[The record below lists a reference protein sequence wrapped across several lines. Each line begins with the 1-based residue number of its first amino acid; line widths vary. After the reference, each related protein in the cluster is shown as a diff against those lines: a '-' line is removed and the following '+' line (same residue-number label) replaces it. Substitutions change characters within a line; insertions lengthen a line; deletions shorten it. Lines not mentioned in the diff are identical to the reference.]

1 MEFSKEFHPSRFALR
16 RLPLLLALASALAS
30 PLAHA
35 AATSDNIALKDTPYP
50 GKLSVDVDMREAA
63 RKIFTVHEVI
73 PVTAGALTLRYP
85 KWIPGEHS
93 PSGTLDGV
101 TALHVSANGK
111 ALTWRRQL
119 VDMFALDLQ
128 VPAGVTQLT
137 VDFSF
142 LSPIG
147 GGAFGQSTS
156 ATPHLAE
163 LEWNQVLFYP
173 AGYPVRQIPIDASV
187 RVPDGWQFATA
198 LEHATDHA
206 GGAHFK
212 TVSVEQLVDSP
223 LFTGQYFRR
232 IELTSGTDVPV
243 RLNLIADR
251 PGNLALKP
259 EQIEHHK
266 ALVKQAVAMFG
277 AQHYDH
283 YDFLLA
289 LSDNTGS
296 FGLEHHQSSDD
307 RIDAEFFTEP
317 ELYLQGAGLLPH
329 EYVHS
334 WNGKFRRPAGLATQ
348 DYTQPMKGDLL
359 WVYEGLTEYLGNVL
373 TARSGLWTADQYRD
387 NLAMVAAAMDHVP
400 GRDWRALQDTADAAQ
415 LLYFAPHAWV
425 NSRRAVDYY
434 PEGELIWLDVDTRIR
449 ELSNNARSLDD
460 FLHAFHG
467 IKDGN
472 MDVRSYSFDDVVNTL
487 QTVQPNDWRGFLRQR
502 LDTHEVRAPLD
513 GVKRGGWKLV
523 YTDVPSANFK
533 AAEKQQKDTNRIS
546 SIGLM
551 IESAED
557 TRGTIGDVLWGSA
570 AFDAGLIPG
579 MKVIAINGEHYAPEL
594 LDAAIAE
601 AAKSHKPI
609 DLLVKNTSVYTTVHV
624 AYYDG
629 PKFPH
634 LLRADG
640 EQNRLE
646 AIIKAKG

>member
-1 MEFSKEFHPSRFALR
+1 MELSKEFHPSRFALR
-16 RLPLLLALASALAS
+16 RLPCLLAVVSALATPIS
-30 PLAHA
+30 QA
-35 AATSDNIALKDTPYP
+35 APSDNIPLKDAPYP

-73 PVTAGALTLRYP
+73 PVAPGALTLRYP

-93 PSGTLDGV
+93 PSGTLDGI

-111 ALTWRRQL
+111 PLAWRRQL

-142 LSPIG
+142 LSPVG
-147 GGAFGQSTS
+147 GGSFGQSTS

-173 AGYPVRQIPIDASV
+173 AGYPVKQIPVDASI

-198 LEHATDHA
+198 LDHATDSA

-232 IELTSGTDVPV
+232 IDLTSGADVPV
-243 RLNLIADR
+243 HLNLIADR
-251 PGNLALKP
+251 PANLELKP

-277 AQHYDH
+277 AQHYGH
-283 YDFLLA
+283 YDFLFA
-289 LSDNTGS
+289 LSDNTGY

-307 RIDAEFFTEP
+307 RIDADFFTDP

-334 WNGKFRRPAGLATQ
+334 WNGKFRRPAGLATP
-348 DYTQPMKGDLL
+348 DYSQPMKGDLL

-373 TARSGLWTADQYRD
+373 TARSGLWTPEQYRD
-387 NLAMVAAAMDHVP
+387 SLAMTAAAMDHVP

-415 LLYFAPHAWV
+415 LLYYAPHAWS
-425 NSRRAVDYY
+425 NSRRLVDYY

-467 IKDGN
+467 IKNGSF
-472 MDVRSYSFDDVVNTL
+472 DVQSYTFDDVVNTL
-487 QTVQPNDWRGFLRQR
+487 QAVQPNDWRSFLRQR

-523 YTDVPSANFK
+523 YTDVASATFK
-533 AAEKQQKDTNRIS
+533 ATEKQQKNTDRIS
-546 SIGLM
+546 SIGLA
-551 IESAED
+551 IGSAD
-557 TRGTIGDVLWGSA
+557 DARGTIGDVLWGSA
-570 AFDAGLIPG
+570 AFDAGVIPG
-579 MKVIAINGEHYAPEL
+579 MKIIAVNGENYAPEL

-601 AAKSHKPI
+601 AGKTHKPI
-609 DLLVKNTSVYTTVHV
+609 DLLVKNTSAYSTLHV

-629 PKFPH
+629 LKFPH
-634 LLRADG
+634 LVRADG
-640 EQNRLE
+640 EQDRVDD
-646 AIIKAKG
+646 IIKAKN